1 MWHQY
6 VCDACAHEQGLFI
19 VPYYHPLLKGTIFGA
34 PYSAYAIP
42 VSPDAKLVDD
52 GIEVLIEVRMPLQ

>member
-1 MWHQY
+1 M
-6 VCDACAHEQGLFI
+6 
-19 VPYYHPLLKGTIFGA
+19 PYYHPLLKGTIFGA